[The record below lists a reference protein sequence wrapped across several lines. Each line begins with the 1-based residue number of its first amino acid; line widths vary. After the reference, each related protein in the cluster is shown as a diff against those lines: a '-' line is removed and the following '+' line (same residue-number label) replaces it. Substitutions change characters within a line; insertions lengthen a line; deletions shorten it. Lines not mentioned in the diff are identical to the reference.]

1 MPPTIQAPDPVLAQI
16 LRAKLPEAT
25 VTALLVYPTLAAD
38 LVPVLEQP
46 PLGPDYVLRE
56 LEVRFDDVTIL
67 LWRDGQMQAQCPDV
81 AMDYAPSLVEWLI
94 DGDTAY
100 LTVHG
105 LEVINRIKALP
116 LMDLDHLDPL
126 KEELCNPL

>member
-1 MPPTIQAPDPVLAQI
+1 MTTTIQAPDSVLAQI
-16 LRAKLPEAT
+16 LKAKLPDTT

-38 LVPVLEQP
+38 LVSVLEQP

-56 LEVRFDDVTIL
+56 LEVRFDDVTVL
-67 LWRDGQMQAQCPDV
+67 LWRDGQIQAQCPDV
-81 AMDYAPSLVEWLI
+81 EMDYAPSLVEWLI

-105 LEVINRIKALP
+105 LEVINRIKTLP
-116 LMDLDHLDPL
+116 LMDLESLEPL
-126 KEELCNPL
+126 KEEPCNPL